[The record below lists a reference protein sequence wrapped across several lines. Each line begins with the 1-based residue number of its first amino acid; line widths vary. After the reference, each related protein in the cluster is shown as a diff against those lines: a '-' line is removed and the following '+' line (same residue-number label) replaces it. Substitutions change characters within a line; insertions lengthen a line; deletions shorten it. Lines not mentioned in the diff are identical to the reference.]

1 MAMATGSPGKQLFF
15 IGDSQPNRMLNCE
28 LFHMHE
34 VHNWTEP
41 GAETRQVLELVR
53 KRVQKSEIK
62 FRNDSIGIIWVG
74 TNDVLHN
81 TDGDFNDNFK
91 RLVTYVKRLFTKII
105 LIQIPPILAQ
115 PSKTEKIQTM
125 NKYISSFQNS
135 DKIRIL
141 DLFQFVFKD
150 GEILVEFFEENMG
163 QGTRRRTDKIHL
175 NPRALTRI
183 GSMLES
189 HFY

>member
-15 IGDSQPNRMLNCE
+15 IGDSQPNRMWNCE

-81 TDGDFNDNFK
+81 TDSDFNDSFK
-91 RLVTYVKRLFTKII
+91 RLVTYVKRLYSQKFSSFKFLLSWPNHPKLKKSKQWTNTFH
-105 LIQIPPILAQ
+105 
-115 PSKTEKIQTM
+115 PSKIRTRYEFSIYFNLFLKMEK
-125 NKYISSFQNS
+125 F
-135 DKIRIL
+135 R
-141 DLFQFVFKD
+141 
-150 GEILVEFFEENMG
+150 
-163 QGTRRRTDKIHL
+163 
-175 NPRALTRI
+175 
-183 GSMLES
+183 
-189 HFY
+189 